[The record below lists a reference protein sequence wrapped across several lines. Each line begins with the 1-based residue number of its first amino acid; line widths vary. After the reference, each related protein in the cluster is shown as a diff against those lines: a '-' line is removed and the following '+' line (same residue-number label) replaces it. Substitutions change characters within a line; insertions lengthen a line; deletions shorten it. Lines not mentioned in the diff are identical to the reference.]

1 MPPFYVYAFDSCTHP
16 CSHQPQFLSPQEV
29 RSCPSTAC
37 PSRSPTHS
45 ETPLGM
51 PMNGVLLHM
60 PLCIWLCVLN
70 TMPVRFIKV
79 TVCVSRSFLFTTEP
93 ECSTTLTQST
103 CVLPVK
109 DMWAAPGRGRNGHRC
124 VSTRHRQ
131 LDGPL
136 APFLLGQ
143 VSEVQNLGHGVAL
156 GLLRNAQTV
165 FQSGLPVSLKLPPPC
180 PPALGGLTLITG
192 SMCVTDRCLPRP
204 R

>member
-70 TMPVRFIKV
+70 TMP
-79 TVCVSRSFLFTTEP
+79 
-93 ECSTTLTQST
+93 
-103 CVLPVK
+103 
-109 DMWAAPGRGRNGHRC
+109 
-124 VSTRHRQ
+124 
-131 LDGPL
+131 
-136 APFLLGQ
+136 PFLLGQ